1 MASRWQAARF
11 GGPEALQLAE
21 VDVAPPRSGEVVVDV
36 RAVGMNPAD
45 YEHML
50 AVLMGRH
57 PAGKLVLTVEP

>member
-1 MASRWQAARF
+1 
-11 GGPEALQLAE
+11 